1 MIQVKQFS
9 DLQDYAI
16 FSTIPTT
23 TKALLLPSK
32 HTYKYH
38 LTTKANSS
46 EQEMHAKQE
55 LEALKIS
62 KQEYS
67 TNIS

>member
-9 DLQDYAI
+9 DLQDYAK

-23 TKALLLPSK
+23 TIAFMFPSK
-32 HTYKYH
+32 HTYKNH
-38 LTTKANSS
+38 LTIKSNSS

-55 LEALKIS
+55 LEALKSI
-62 KQEYS
+62 
-67 TNIS
+67 

>member
-9 DLQDYAI
+9 DLQDHAI

-23 TKALLLPSK
+23 TLAFLFPSK
-32 HTYKYH
+32 HTYKNH
-38 LTTKANSS
+38 LTTKANNS

-55 LEALKIS
+55 LEALKDLS
-62 KQEYS
+62 KNTQQ
-67 TNIS
+67 I

>member
-9 DLQDYAI
+9 DLQDHAI

-23 TKALLLPSK
+23 TIAFLFPSK
-32 HTYKYH
+32 HTYENH

-55 LEALKIS
+55 LEALKYLS
-62 KQEYS
+62 KNTQQ
-67 TNIS
+67 I

>member
-9 DLQDYAI
+9 DLQDHAL

-23 TKALLLPSK
+23 TLAFLFPSK
-32 HTYKYH
+32 HTYKNH
-38 LTTKANSS
+38 LTTKDNSS

-55 LEALKIS
+55 LKEMQQLDKNE
-62 KQEYS
+62 EY
-67 TNIS
+67 